1 MAGLRTL
8 LLVTALAGG
17 LVCLTIMVGDD
28 LLGALAWG
36 RRRAGAALRPEHV
49 RVALAQAGLDSVPVP
64 AWILGRIGAA
74 VVAGTVAWAWFG
86 LPVLGVIAFLVA
98 FHINGVA
105 LEVRRRRFE
114 ARRQESL
121 LEAVRHGIA
130 VMSRSGSATQMLEA
144 LAGSGPHEVRP
155 IFQEVIAAGGF
166 GPGGTAFAEA
176 IDRVQERLADPLFDD
191 IALALSLHWR
201 QGGKLVPALEALAG
215 DWTETLRLQQEAKS
229 VRAGVE
235 ASVALL
241 ALLPFVFLVT
251 LQVLAPAL
259 LAPFRSAAGEVV
271 LGLAV
276 AWMAIGYGV
285 LQRMS
290 QPPRESRLQ
299 LRGTAAG

>member
-8 LLVTALAGG
+8 LLFTALAGG
-17 LVCLTIMVGDD
+17 LVCLAIIVGDD
-28 LLGALAWG
+28 LLAALASA
-36 RRRAGAALRPEHV
+36 RRRAGAALRPEQV

-64 AWILGRIGAA
+64 AWILGRIGAS
-74 VVAGTVAWAWFG
+74 VVAGAVAWAWFG
-86 LPVLGVIAFLVA
+86 LPVLGVIAFLVT
-98 FHINGVA
+98 HYIIGVA

-114 ARRQESL
+114 TRRQESL

-144 LAGSGPHEVRP
+144 LAASGPHEVRP

-166 GPGGTAFAEA
+166 GPGGIAFAEA

-191 IALALSLHWR
+191 MALALSLHWR

-235 ASVALL
+235 ASVLLL

-299 LRGTAAG
+299 LRRTAG